1 MNRNIV
7 GAALALVV
15 VVAGCGKNDPTVGA
29 GAASAP
35 ASAALGAGA
44 PVSVSSVRAEKRDYD
59 VQLEATG
66 TVTSLNSVDVK
77 PQVSSVVTKVHIREG
92 QFVKAGEPLFTLDA
106 RADEANVS
114 KAQAQLQKDQ
124 ASLAD
129 AQRQLAR
136 SRELFAQNFI
146 SQGAVDTN
154 QALVDS
160 QMAVVA
166 ADRAAIEAARVG
178 LSFSRIVAPSAGR
191 AGAIGI
197 FPGSSVQP
205 GGAPLVTITQL
216 DPIAVSFN
224 LPQRNLNDAL
234 QALRSGGGSVTA
246 LLPEGRGTLAGKLQ
260 FVDNSVDASSG
271 AVKVKAVFDNKDQQ
285 LWPGAFVNVRLAVQT
300 LKDAIVVP
308 QAAIVQGLRGKV
320 VFVIEPGN
328 KAGVRSVEV
337 VTAAGTEAVVT
348 GVRAGER
355 VVTDGRQNLRPGV
368 AVVERAADAASGAG
382 RRGASAPLE
391 GVSVA
396 AKAAPAAS
404 GGLP

>member
-1 MNRNIV
+1 MPDIRMNKNIV
-7 GAALALVV
+7 GAVLALV
-15 VVAGCGKNDPTVGA
+15 VVAGCGKSDPPGSASAGTAPASVASGA
-29 GAASAP
+29 GAAA
-35 ASAALGAGA
+35 
-44 PVSVSSVRAEKRDYD
+44 VSVSSVRAEKRDYD

-66 TVTSLNSVDVK
+66 TVMPLNSVDVK
-77 PQVSSVVTKVHIREG
+77 PQVSSVVTRVHIREG

-114 KAQAQLQKDQ
+114 KAQAQLQKDL

-129 AQRQLAR
+129 AQRQLTR
-136 SRELFAQNFI
+136 SQELFAQNFI

-160 QMAVVA
+160 QKAVVA
-166 ADRAAIEAARVG
+166 SDRAAIEAARVG

-216 DPIAVSFN
+216 DPIAVGFN

-234 QALRSGGGSVTA
+234 QALRGGGSSVTA
-246 LLPEGRGTLAGKLQ
+246 LLPEGRGKLAGKLQ
-260 FVDNSVDASSG
+260 FVDNSVDANSG
-271 AVKVKAVFDNKDQQ
+271 TVKVKAVFDNKDQQ

-320 VFVIEPGN
+320 VFVVEPGST
-328 KAGVRSVEV
+328 AGVRPVEV

-368 AVVERAADAASGAG
+368 AVIERVADAG
-382 RRGASAPLE
+382 RRGASAPIE
-391 GVSVA
+391 GGAVA
-396 AKAAPAAS
+396 AKASAAS